1 MKQSEDIRNRGFCA
15 GFFHRGFVRCS
26 AWVLLGAALSLAGCS
41 KDPAE
46 LSVGPGP
53 EIAASASLPA
63 GLEAEFSTKAPV
75 DGSAQTTLYFVRSD
89 ESSSGTWGGY
99 GTTVLNASRAAGTGS
114 RTLTFSPKQYYL
126 TSGLKTRLVG
136 WYPSAA
142 SYVNGVV
149 NWTIDGTQDILLAPA
164 QEGSKTA
171 AMPAFTFSHKLTQLQ
186 FYCYAE
192 NQAAVN
198 QWGRIT
204 AIRVVGQRRN
214 CAYAIATSAFAFSGI
229 TVSLAVPGLSAST
242 PPVGEAA
249 AKGYGQPMMIE
260 PKTAATQLYLEID
273 TEKQGTQAAVIASRS
288 YPAGQ
293 SVKIHI
299 RIAEHMISID
309 PDGCEIVPWES
320 PVKVA
325 TGNHYPYVVDGNCIV
340 VMDDYGQAD
349 VAAYPI
355 HRIWTTT
362 PAHKESAWDANE
374 SGFNVV
380 GESLQVAKADAVGKD
395 GSSAT
400 MTWYEASGTTNG
412 EHNSTGYSACAA
424 YSEAGDQS
432 DRGSWRLPT
441 IRELKLI
448 FDKRKELTTPPSY
461 INAYW
466 SATESASS
474 SNNSW
479 HLLFGNGSVDHSVK
493 NSTVL
498 TAVRCVRDTK
508 IVLTRSDYPK
518 IVDGNTIV
526 VKDNY
531 GQADLGE
538 YPIHARWVVTPAHA
552 ETGWTA
558 NESGFNAVGES
569 FQVAKADAVGKDG
582 SSATMTW
589 YEASGTTNA
598 TYNDAGYSACAEY
611 SEAADQSDKG
621 AWRLPTIREL
631 KLIYDKR
638 SELTSASLIFS
649 SSSYYWSATSLSS
662 SSAWRVYFYTGAI
675 SSYNV
680 TANTVCRVR
689 CVRVTEPVPV
699 SADYPKTLNGNTIVV
714 EDFIGKADPA
724 VYPTHSTWTVTPAH
738 EEAEWGANESGF
750 NTLSEKG
757 FQVAK
762 ADAVGKDGTLVLIT
776 WYEAT
781 GTTNARNNP
790 AGYSACAEYSEA
802 ADQSD
807 KGAWRLP
814 TIRELQLI
822 YDKRRGLTSVNM
834 FSSSYYYWSTTT
846 AITREGGQAWI
857 VDTSGMLGYLYY
869 TTKCFVRC
877 VRDL

>member
-15 GFFHRGFVRCS
+15 GFFHREVVRCS

-114 RTLTFSPKQYYL
+114 RTLTFSSKQYYL

-149 NWTIDGTQDILLAPA
+149 NWTIDGTQDILLAPV

-214 CAYAIATSAFAFSGI
+214 CAYAIATNAFAFSGS

-242 PPVGEAA
+242 PPVGEASA
-249 AKGYGQPMMIE
+249 RGYGQPMMIE

-293 SVKIHI
+293 SVEIHI
-299 RIAEHMISID
+299 RIAEHIISID

-380 GESLQVAKADAVGKD
+380 GESFQVAKADAVGKN

-400 MTWYEASGTTNG
+400 MTWYEASGTTDATYNFA
-412 EHNSTGYSACAA
+412 GYSACAQ
-424 YSEAGDQS
+424 YSEADDQS

-441 IRELKLI
+441 IREQRLI
-448 FDKRKELTTPPSY
+448 FDKRSELTSATPSTSD
-461 INAYW
+461 AYW
-466 SATESASS
+466 SATGSSSS

-479 HLLFGNGSVDHSVK
+479 YVYFSSGNMVSYAK
-493 NSTVL
+493 NGICR
-498 TAVRCVRDTK
+498 VRCVRDTK
-508 IVLTRSDYPK
+508 VVPTRSDYPK
-518 IVDGNTIV
+518 VVNNNTIL

-538 YPIHARWVVTPAHA
+538 YPIHARWVVTPAHEEGA
-552 ETGWTA
+552 WTA

-569 FQVAKADAVGKDG
+569 FQVAKADAVGKNG

-598 TYNDAGYSACAEY
+598 TYNSAGYSACAQY

-621 AWRLPTIREL
+621 AWRLPTVREL

-638 SELTSASLIFS
+638 SELTSANLS
-649 SSSYYWSATSLSS
+649 SSNYYWSATSLSS

-714 EDFIGKADPA
+714 GDFIGKADPT
-724 VYPTHSTWTVTPAH
+724 VYPTHSKWTVTPAH
-738 EEAEWGANESGF
+738 AEAEWTANESDY
-750 NTLSEKG
+750 NTLSEKR

-762 ADAVGKDGTLVLIT
+762 ADAVGKNGSSATMT
-776 WYEAT
+776 WYEAS
-781 GTTNARNNP
+781 GTTNATYNS
-790 AGYSACAEYSEA
+790 AGYSACAQYSEA

-814 TIRELQLI
+814 TVRELNLI
-822 YDKRRGLTSVNM
+822 ATLRRELTSANLP
-834 FSSSYYYWSTTT
+834 SSNYYWSATKLSSRENT
-846 AITREGGQAWI
+846 AWF
-857 VDTSGMLGYLYY
+857 VDSAVGHTSYFYY
-869 TTKCFVRC
+869 TTVGGCRVRC